1 MHRVRVEPGQLRRW
15 RVPDHPKDQ
24 DKLFMIVHSGHERV
38 AGEVLISDPVWSFII
53 DGHKEWHFEDIIER
67 DSEVIE

>member
-1 MHRVRVEPGQLRRW
+1 MHRVRVELGQLRRW

-24 DKLFMIVHSGHERV
+24 DKLFMIVHCGLPR
-38 AGEVLISDPVWSFII
+38 AGEVSISDPVWSFII
-53 DGHKEWHFEDIIER
+53 DGRRDWHFDDVIER